1 MLLYLIRLFNK
12 NCYRLNCSC
21 LAINQF
27 GEIMADM
34 HAIYDCMEDF
44 IRMCEQALKDM
55 MLIDFI
61 FNMKQN
67 YLEYQKFMA
76 LNDKFERKLTIFDK
90 MIYICK

>member
-44 IRMCEQALKDM
+44 IRMCEQALKDRK
-55 MLIDFI
+55 LIDFI

-76 LNDKFERKLTIFDK
+76 LNDKFERILTIFDK

>member
-1 MLLYLIRLFNK
+1 
-12 NCYRLNCSC
+12 
-21 LAINQF
+21 
-27 GEIMADM
+27 MADM

-44 IRMCEQALKDM
+44 IRMCEQALKDRK
-55 MLIDFI
+55 LIYFI

-67 YLEYQKFMA
+67 DLEYQKFIA

>member
-44 IRMCEQALKDM
+44 IRMCEQALKDRK
-55 MLIDFI
+55 LIDLI
-61 FNMKQN
+61 FNIKQN
-67 YLEYQKFMA
+67 YLEYQKFIA

>member
-44 IRMCEQALKDM
+44 IRMCEQALKDRK
-55 MLIDFI
+55 LIDFI
-61 FNMKQN
+61 FNIKQN
-67 YLEYQKFMA
+67 YLEYQKFIA

>member
-44 IRMCEQALKDM
+44 IRMCEQALKDRK
-55 MLIDFI
+55 LIDFI

>member
-44 IRMCEQALKDM
+44 IRMCEQALKDRK
-55 MLIDFI
+55 LIDFI
-61 FNMKQN
+61 FNIKQN
-67 YLEYQKFMA
+67 YLEYQKFIA
-76 LNDKFERKLTIFDK
+76 LNDKFERILTIFDK

>member
-55 MLIDFI
+55 KLIDFI

-76 LNDKFERKLTIFDK
+76 LNDKFERILTIFDK

>member
-34 HAIYDCMEDF
+34 HARYDCMEDF
-44 IRMCEQALKDM
+44 IRMCEQALKDRK
-55 MLIDFI
+55 LIDFI
-61 FNMKQN
+61 FNIKQN
-67 YLEYQKFMA
+67 YLEYQKFIA

>member
-12 NCYRLNCSC
+12 NCYQLNCSC

-44 IRMCEQALKDM
+44 IRMCEQALKDRK
-55 MLIDFI
+55 LIDFI
-61 FNMKQN
+61 FNIKQN
-67 YLEYQKFMA
+67 YLEYQKFIA

>member
-55 MLIDFI
+55 KLIDFI

-67 YLEYQKFMA
+67 YLEYQKFIA

>member
-44 IRMCEQALKDM
+44 IRMCEQALKDRK
-55 MLIDFI
+55 LIDFI

-67 YLEYQKFMA
+67 DFEYQKFIA

>member
-55 MLIDFI
+55 KLIDFI
-61 FNMKQN
+61 FNIKQN

>member
-21 LAINQF
+21 LTINQF

-34 HAIYDCMEDF
+34 HAIYYCMEDF
-44 IRMCEQALKDM
+44 IRMCEQALKDRK
-55 MLIDFI
+55 LIDFI

-67 YLEYQKFMA
+67 DLEYQKFIA

>member
-21 LAINQF
+21 LAINQL

-44 IRMCEQALKDM
+44 IRMCEQALKDRK
-55 MLIDFI
+55 LIDFI

-67 YLEYQKFMA
+67 YLEYQKFIA

>member
-44 IRMCEQALKDM
+44 IRMCEQALKDRK
-55 MLIDFI
+55 LIDFI

-67 YLEYQKFMA
+67 DLEYQKFIA

>member
-1 MLLYLIRLFNK
+1 MFNK

-55 MLIDFI
+55 KLIDFI

-67 YLEYQKFMA
+67 YLEYQKFIA